1 MSLNFATFTL
11 VHTLLSVVGI
21 LAGMVVVGG
30 LMAGVRYNGWIATY
44 LATTI
49 LTNATGFGF
58 PFVVLMPSH
67 ILGVI
72 SLIILPFA
80 VVALYLKHLAGG
92 WRTTFV
98 VITVT
103 ALYFNVFVLMVQLF
117 RKVPAMIALAPTQK
131 EPPFVVTQLLILALF
146 IVLGRAAVRGF
157 REERV

>member
-1 MSLNFATFTL
+1 MSFNLATFTL

-98 VITVT
+98 VITVA
-103 ALYFNVFVLMVQLF
+103 ALYFNVFVLIVQLF

-131 EPPFVVTQLLILALF
+131 EPPFLVTHLLFLALF
-146 IVLGRAAVRGF
+146 IVLGRAALRGF

>member
-1 MSLNFATFTL
+1 MIFNLATFTL

-72 SLIILPFA
+72 SLVILPLA
-80 VVALYLKHLAGG
+80 VVALYVKHLAGG

-98 VITVT
+98 VTTVT
-103 ALYFNVFVLMVQLF
+103 ALYFNVFVLIVQLF

-131 EPPFVVTQLLILALF
+131 EPPFAATQLIILALF

>member
-1 MSLNFATFTL
+1 MAFNIATFTL
-11 VHTLLSVVGI
+11 IHVIVSMIGI
-21 LAGMVVVGG
+21 FAGLVVVGG

-72 SLIILPFA
+72 SLVILPFA
-80 VVALYLKHLAGG
+80 VVALYLKHLAGK
-92 WRTTFV
+92 WRATFV

-131 EPPFVVTQLLILALF
+131 EPPFAVTQLIILALF

-157 REERV
+157 REERA

>member
-1 MSLNFATFTL
+1 VSFNLATFTL

-30 LMAGVRYNGWIATY
+30 LMAGVRFKGWIATY
-44 LATTI
+44 LVTTI

-72 SLIILPFA
+72 SLIILPVA
-80 VVALYLKHLAGG
+80 VLALYSKHLAGG
-92 WRTTFV
+92 WRTAFV
-98 VITVT
+98 VITVV
-103 ALYFNVFVLMVQLF
+103 ALYFNVFVLVVQLF

-131 EPPFVVTQLLILALF
+131 EPPFVATQLLILALF
-146 IVLGRAAVRGF
+146 IVLGRAALRGF